1 MKSLHVNPLPAS
13 RLNPFLFSFFSCS
26 LSCGLSHFAFSS
38 HFFHMFASTPI
49 GAFRHALLH
58 ATAVWVCFLSMDSPF
73 ALHERKSTSSEE
85 FREDFFG
92 QLCSQLSILR
102 SGATPRLRTADLSRK
117 VQKRSPDLDSTFT
130 VHLQAATA
138 RNAREAPS
146 AAAAISCRNSQLQLK
161 EVRVKRLPAISA
173 ASLLRFVP

>member
-1 MKSLHVNPLPAS
+1 MLRHAAS
-13 RLNPFLFSFFSCS
+13 R
-26 LSCGLSHFAFSS
+26 
-38 HFFHMFASTPI
+38 TPI
-49 GAFRHALLH
+49 VSASQRHETCNSFRQSL
-58 ATAVWVCFLSMDSPF
+58 
-73 ALHERKSTSSEE
+73 RKPSK
-85 FREDFFG
+85 
-92 QLCSQLSILR
+92 
-102 SGATPRLRTADLSRK
+102 RK

-173 ASLLRFVP
+173 ASLLRFFPEAWGRSPPVISGARAHRKPHGGPRDCSKLSGGCASRFRSPPSPMLAPNAHNQGVWRNICIKILENIKI